1 MSRDRFHLQKRLV
14 NAGLLV
20 AILLLGS
27 TGVVA
32 FLNARQWQT
41 TQARVQHTYDVLLA
55 LERTKTNLNAVANAQ
70 QGYWLA
76 QAEHSG
82 SRLFWPADQASL
94 EQMQQ
99 SLAQLQQL
107 TADNPAQQARLQAIN
122 TLWQD
127 YQALYQAQVE
137 SSAAANQ
144 LAAGFSARDAARDT
158 VRLPLTQT
166 HQIHDRLQQQLVAL
180 LNQMATTEQHLLE
193 QRTASTAQ
201 LTRTANAILAIAY
214 SISLASLAAIYALLR
229 REASKRQRA
238 EANLRRSEH
247 KFQSVFDELYE
258 FAALLTPEGILI
270 DVNQAPLAFA
280 QVSRDAVLGK
290 PLWEF
295 PLWQQRPELTDIA
308 KTAVSQAAAGHL
320 FHTEVTFDD
329 ASKQPHTFDVSVKP
343 IYPSQ
348 SERVVWLIAE
358 GRDITTQVQLRD
370 ALRQERNRTLQLINS
385 SVDGIAAFDETGTC
399 TVWNPA
405 METLTGI
412 ACDRAL
418 GQSGVE
424 LFRSLVP
431 DSLLQPLHLGTT
443 DTVTTFDFSQP
454 HPQTGQIRVIEAR
467 YSPLHNGNTTVTGGL
482 IVLRDVTRQREL
494 ERLKREFISIIS
506 HEIRTPLS
514 SIRGALGLVAEG
526 ILDDDPQ
533 TAKEMLGIANTNI
546 ERLVRLVNDILALNR
561 LESGQVDLKH
571 QWCPAVSLVQQAFSS
586 VEALATAHQIRL
598 EATVPDDLW
607 VWADPDWL
615 VQVLVN
621 LVNNAIKF
629 SPPQTAIV
637 VTANAIASEATI
649 QFAVTDQ
656 GRGIPADKLQTI
668 FGRFQQVD
676 ASDSRQKGGT
686 GLGLAICR
694 RIVQQHGGRIWAES
708 EVGQGSTF
716 YFTLPWPREGRG
728 KRQDAGF
735 CEVEESVIDGG

>member
-1 MSRDRFHLQKRLV
+1 M
-14 NAGLLV
+14 NTGLLA

-41 TQARVQHTYDVLLA
+41 TQARVQHTYNVLLT
-55 LERTKTNLNAVANAQ
+55 LERAKTNVNAVAKARR
-70 QGYWLA
+70 GYWLS
-76 QAEHSG
+76 QGEESDT
-82 SRLFWPADQASL
+82 RIFWQDYQTRV
-94 EQMQQ
+94 QQ
-99 SLAQLQQL
+99 TQQTLAQLQQL
-107 TADNPAQQARLQAIN
+107 TADNPAQQARLQDIN
-122 TLWQD
+122 ILWQQ
-127 YQALYQAQVE
+127 YQALHQTQVE
-137 SSAAANQ
+137 PSPGETQSEVRQ
-144 LAAGFSARDAARDT
+144 FPSGDAARSPFL
-158 VRLPLTQT
+158 REY
-166 HQIHDRLQQQLVAL
+166 DRLQQQVLTL
-180 LNQMATTEQHLLE
+180 LNQMAETEQQLLE
-193 QRTASTAQ
+193 QRTTATARV
-201 LTRTANAILAIAY
+201 TRTANAILAIAY
-214 SISLASLAAIYALLR
+214 GLSLMSLATIYALLR
-229 REASKRQRA
+229 REARKRQQA

-258 FAALLTPEGILI
+258 FAGLLTSEGILTE
-270 DVNQAPLAFA
+270 VNQAPFTFA
-280 QVSRDAVLGK
+280 QVPRADVLGK
-290 PLWEF
+290 PFWEF
-295 PLWQQRPELTDIA
+295 PLWQQSSELTEIA
-308 KTAVSQAAAGHL
+308 KTAVSQAAAGH
-320 FHTEVTFDD
+320 FFRTEVTFKS
-329 ASKQPHTFDVSVKP
+329 ATGQPHTFDVSVKP
-343 IYPSQ
+343 IHQSQ

-370 ALRQERNRTLQLINS
+370 ALRQERNRSLQLING
-385 SVDGIAAFDETGTC
+385 SVDGIAAFDVNGIC

-405 METLTGI
+405 MEILTGI
-412 ACDRAL
+412 PRDRAI
-418 GQSGVE
+418 GQSGMD

-431 DSLLQPLHLGTT
+431 DSMLQQLHLGTT
-443 DTVTTFDFSQP
+443 DTVTAFDFSHP
-454 HPQTGQIRVIEAR
+454 HPQTGHLRMIEAR
-467 YSPLHNGNTTVTGGL
+467 YSPLHNGSTTVTGGL

-533 TAKEMLGIANTNI
+533 TAKEMLSIANNNI

-561 LESGQVDLKH
+561 LESGQVNLKY
-571 QWCPAVSLVQQAFSS
+571 QWCPAASLVQQAFSS
-586 VEALATAHQIRL
+586 VEALAAAHQIHL
-598 EATVPDDLW
+598 EATVPDNLW

-629 SPPQTAIV
+629 SPAQTTIT
-637 VTANAIASEATI
+637 VTAEALASEAMI

-694 RIVQQHGGRIWAES
+694 LIVQQHGGRIWAES
-708 EVGQGSTF
+708 ELGKGSTF
-716 YFTLPWPREGRG
+716 YFTLPHPEQQRKEREE
-728 KRQDAGF
+728 KPEGF
-735 CEVEESVIDGG
+735 VS

>member
-1 MSRDRFHLQKRLV
+1 MLSEGRFHLQKRLV

-27 TGVVA
+27 TSVVA
-32 FLNARQWQT
+32 LFNAREWQT
-41 TQARVQHTYDVLLA
+41 IQERVQHTYNLLLT
-55 LERTKTNLNAVANAQ
+55 LEQAKANLNGTAKARR
-70 QGYWLA
+70 GYWLTQGIGSNSNIFLQDYQTSVQQTQ
-76 QAEHSG
+76 QA
-82 SRLFWPADQASL
+82 
-94 EQMQQ
+94 
-99 SLAQLQQL
+99 LAQLQQL
-107 TADNPAQQARLQAIN
+107 TADNPTQQTRLQEIN
-122 TLWQD
+122 TLWQQ
-127 YQALYQAQVE
+127 YQALHQSQVE
-137 SSAAANQ
+137 PSLMENQ
-144 LAAGFSARDAARDT
+144 PEAQISP
-158 VRLPLTQT
+158 RLQT
-166 HQIHDRLQQQLVAL
+166 PDRLQRQIFAL
-180 LNQMATTEQHLLE
+180 LNQIAATEQQLLE
-193 QRTASTAQ
+193 QRTTTTAR
-201 LTRTANAILAIAY
+201 LTRTANHILAIAY
-214 SISLASLAAIYALLR
+214 GFSLVSLATIYTLLR
-229 REASKRQRA
+229 REARKRQQA

-258 FAALLTPEGILI
+258 FAGLLTPDGILI
-270 DVNQAPLAFA
+270 EVNQAPLIFA
-280 QVSRDAVLGK
+280 QVTREDILGK
-290 PLWEF
+290 PFWKF
-295 PLWQQRPELTDIA
+295 PLWQQSSELTEIA
-308 KTAVSQAAAGHL
+308 KTAVSQAAAGH
-320 FHTEVTFDD
+320 FFRTEVTFNS
-329 ASKQPHTFDVSVKP
+329 ATGQPHTFDVSMKP
-343 IYPSQ
+343 IYQAQ
-348 SERVVWLIAE
+348 SKQVMWLIAE

-370 ALRQERNRTLQLINS
+370 ALRQERNRSLHLINS
-385 SVDGIAAFDETGTC
+385 SVDGIAAFDETGIC

-412 ACDRAL
+412 PRDRAI
-418 GQSGVE
+418 GQCGMD

-431 DSLLQPLHLGTT
+431 DATLQHLPLGTA
-443 DTVTTFDFSQP
+443 DIVTAFDFSCS
-454 HPQTGQIRVIEAR
+454 HPQTGQIRFLEAH
-467 YSPLHNGNTTVTGGL
+467 YSPLHNGSTTVSGGL

-533 TAKEMLGIANTNI
+533 TAKEMVSIANNNI

-561 LESGQVDLKH
+561 LESGQVNLKY
-571 QWCPAVSLVQQAFSS
+571 QRCPAVSLVQQAFSS

-607 VWADPDWL
+607 IWADPDWL

-629 SPPQTAIV
+629 SPPQTAIA
-637 VTANAIASEATI
+637 VTAKAIAAEAMI
-649 QFAVTDQ
+649 QFSVTDQ

-708 EVGQGSTF
+708 ELGKGSTF
-716 YFTLPWPREGRG
+716 YVTLPHPEQQQEAGREE
-728 KRQDAGF
+728 KR
-735 CEVEESVIDGG
+735 EKVL